1 MRRLLLALVL
11 LGLSGTAV
19 ALADSGGAP
28 PATGADGR
36 LQGSFLLDG
45 RVTVAHNVR
54 GERAGHRLRRRWSF
68 TSSCR
73 SGPCGTV
80 SVRRARSGSA
90 ADRLTLKRRSPG
102 LYSGSGVFYQALS
115 CHHRRYPRGGRVPF
129 VITVRVAKTAT
140 VQGSPFATAIRATYV
155 NSHRDNLTRC
165 SGFLGHDAARYA
177 GPREGPLPSP
187 PTGNFAAAPQSIP
200 NSNTYDFTDTS
211 APGEGNARI
220 VARRWSFGD
229 PDSLEANTSSEA
241 NPSHTFAVPGNYT
254 VTLTVRDANGL
265 TSTVSHDVTVA
276 S

>member
-1 MRRLLLALVL
+1 MRRILPVLSVLA
-11 LGLSGTAV
+11 LSGTAV

-68 TSSCR
+68 TSTCS

-90 ADRLTLKRRSPG
+90 ADRVTLVRRSPG

-115 CHHRRYPRGGRVPF
+115 CHHRRYPHGGRVPF
-129 VITVRVAKTAT
+129 VITVRVARTAT
-140 VQGSPFATAIRATYV
+140 VQSTAFATAIRATYV

-177 GPREGPLPSP
+177 GPREGALPGP
-187 PTGNFAAAPQSIP
+187 PAGNFAAAPESAP
-200 NSNTYDFTDTS
+200 SVTTYDFTDTS
-211 APGEGNARI
+211 TPGASSARV
-220 VARRWSFGD
+220 VARQWDFGD
-229 PDSLEANTSSEA
+229 PASGGANTSTA
-241 NPSHTFAVPGNYT
+241 TNPSHTFTAPGNYT

-265 TSTVSHDVTVA
+265 TSTVSRGITV
-276 S
+276 